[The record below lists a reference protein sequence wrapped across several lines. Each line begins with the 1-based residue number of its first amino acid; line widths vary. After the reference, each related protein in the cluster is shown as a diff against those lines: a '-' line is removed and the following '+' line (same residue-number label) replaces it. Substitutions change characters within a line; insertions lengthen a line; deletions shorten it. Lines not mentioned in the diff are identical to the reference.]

1 MITGGCLCGAVRYEV
16 DADRLE
22 HASYCHCTMCRRAS
36 GSAFGVSAR
45 APAAKL
51 RWTGREPKCYR
62 SSKIAV
68 RAFCPDCGSPIYFQ
82 YDARPHYYAVA
93 VGSLD
98 DPGAVKPELHY
109 GIESHIPWVNIDDG
123 LPRRETSS

>member
-16 DADRLE
+16 DADQLD

-45 APAAKL
+45 APSAKL
-51 RWTGREPKCYR
+51 RWTGREPKRYR

-68 RAFCPDCGSPIYFQ
+68 RAFCADCGSPIYFQ
-82 YDARPHYYAVA
+82 YDARPHYVALA
-93 VGSLD
+93 VGTLD

-109 GIESHIPWVNIDDG
+109 GIESRIPWVDIDDG
-123 LPRRETSS
+123 LPRQETSS